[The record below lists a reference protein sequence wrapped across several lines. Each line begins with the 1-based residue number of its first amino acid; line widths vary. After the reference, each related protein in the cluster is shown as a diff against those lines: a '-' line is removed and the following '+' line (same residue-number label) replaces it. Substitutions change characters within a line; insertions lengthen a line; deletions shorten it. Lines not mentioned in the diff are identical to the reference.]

1 MTGEEAFLEE
11 FQTLAALGPRRVAI
25 DVGANLG
32 DWTRWMA
39 SHFDEVVALEP
50 GWRARGMMRQLGVP
64 TNALLLPVAAGAVC
78 GAADFYIRDDDR
90 QSSLLPEH
98 PIGGGDQ
105 RVVATVEVKKVGVVT
120 LAQVAEWAEVLWPGH
135 KVDLIKIDTEGSEHE
150 VLSGVASV
158 SPLFDSTRWIIEVHD
173 RVDEVRVQLERLGYS
188 KIRVLRHP
196 NPGAHPNHLWVY
208 IPAREEVA

>member
-1 MTGEEAFLEE
+1 MEETFLEE

-50 GWRARGMMRQLGVP
+50 DWRARGMMRQLGIP
-64 TNALLLPVAAGAVC
+64 ANATLLPVAAGPAC
-78 GAADFYIRDDDR
+78 GEGQVYLRDDNR
-90 QSSLLPEH
+90 QSSMQAEH

-105 RVVATVEVKKVGVVT
+105 RPVATVDVDTVGVLT
-120 LAQVAEWAEVLWPGH
+120 LSAVAEWAESIWPGH
-135 KVDLIKIDTEGSEHE
+135 KVDMVKIDAEGFEHE
-150 VLSGVASV
+150 VLAGVASL

-173 RVDEVRVQLERLGYS
+173 RVDEVREQLQRLGLD

-196 NPGAHPNHLWVY
+196 NAGAHPNHLWVY
-208 IPAREEVA
+208 IPARGEAS